1 LALKLKEKKMQLLCQ
16 VLENKRTAQKYH
28 VKLTAEMGMGACNM
42 QYLQSKQEAQ
52 LKVST

>member
-1 LALKLKEKKMQLLCQ
+1 LKEKKMQLLWQ

-28 VKLTAEMGMGACNM
+28 VKLIAETGKGTCNI